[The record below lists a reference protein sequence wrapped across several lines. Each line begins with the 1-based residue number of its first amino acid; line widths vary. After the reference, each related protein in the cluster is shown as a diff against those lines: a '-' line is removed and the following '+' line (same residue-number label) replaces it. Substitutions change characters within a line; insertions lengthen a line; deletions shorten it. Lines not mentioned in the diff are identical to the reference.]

1 MGSWKKPKIFSSIQ
15 KVHERNRGELF
26 NRSRT
31 TSKIV
36 SEHNEKSQQ
45 FKTNK
50 TTTNPFNNPRPIEAD
65 LLSFIFVL
73 EILGLVTYTIPFSF
87 HTVET

>member
-1 MGSWKKPKIFSSIQ
+1 MREI
-15 KVHERNRGELF
+15 EGELF

-65 LLSFIFVL
+65 LLSFIFAL
-73 EILGLVTYTIPFSF
+73 DILGLVTYIPFSF